1 MISHGQLFGGLL
13 FALSLVTRSKAAT
26 PTAAQWA
33 ALNQTVNGRL
43 HAGVPL
49 AQSCYSSYNGT
60 ATTPDAAVCSAVQT
74 NYTANNYISGH
85 YGGFMNTNWGTCQRT
100 GEGCPLD
107 WNSPSDPTVYA
118 PGQTCYQGSVSPF
131 YIEVQEVSDIQAG
144 LQFANDTGVPLSIKN
159 TGHDYTGRSSA
170 PGSLALWTHN
180 VQPEMTYTK
189 GFVPDGCSEPVGDGV
204 TMGAG
209 QQFAGLYQFADEN
222 NVTVVGGASGSVG
235 PAGGW
240 VTGGGHSA
248 ITNVFGLGVDNVMQ
262 IRTVLPN
269 GTYVTANECQN
280 QDLWFALRGGGGS
293 TFGVNF
299 EMTTRANPKIVLQ
312 VAYINYYS
320 PDTNSSA
327 ELISLMIQSATKWA
341 AEGWG
346 GYLSPGAYS
355 KQYHSL
361 ILMTP
366 LLTNAE
372 AVASMTPLFELAYAN
387 GNYVYS
393 MGINT
398 VNSYYEMYNV
408 YLAPGGEKLGLGTAL
423 GSRLIPASQFATPA
437 KQDALLD
444 ALLEVQDMITYPTR
458 STDSLLLSYG
468 VPFQILVTAP
478 SNYPT
483 TAANDTSSVHPAWRE
498 AVWHMVMNVPFS
510 NSASAGD
517 IKTAFQ
523 IATDTTDVLRKLV
536 PDSGAYLNEADT
548 FEKDPVGTFWGQEKY
563 ERLVGIKKVLDPGNL
578 LTCFGCIG
586 WDETDERYGCYP
598 DM

>member
-1 MISHGQLFGGLL
+1 MISHGPLFSGLL
-13 FALSLVTRSKAAT
+13 FAFSLVTRSQAAT
-26 PTAAQWA
+26 PTPAQWA

-43 HAGVPL
+43 FAGVPL

-60 ATTPDAAVCSAVQT
+60 ATTPDAAACSAVQS
-74 NYTANNYISGH
+74 NYTANNYISDH

-107 WNSPSDPTVYA
+107 WNTPSDPTVYA
-118 PGQTCYQGSVSPF
+118 PGQTCYQGSVSPY

-144 LQFANDTGVPLSIKN
+144 LAFANETGVPLSIKN

-180 VQPEMTYTK
+180 LQPEMTLTK
-189 GFVPDGCSEPVGDGV
+189 GFIPDGCSEPVGDGV

-209 QQFAGLYQFADEN
+209 QQFAGLYQFADDN

-240 VTGGGHSA
+240 ITGGGHSA
-248 ITNVFGLGVDNVMQ
+248 VTNVFGLGVDNVMQ

-312 VAYINYYS
+312 IAYINYYS
-320 PDTNSSA
+320 PDPNSSA
-327 ELISLMIQSATKWA
+327 DLISLMIQSATQWA

-366 LLTNAE
+366 LLTNAQ
-372 AVASMTPLFELAYAN
+372 AVAAMTPLFDLAYAS
-387 GNYVYS
+387 GNTVYS
-393 MGINT
+393 SGINS
-398 VNSYYEMYNV
+398 VDGYNEMYKV
-408 YLAPGGEKLGLGTAL
+408 YLEPGGEKLGLGTAL
-423 GSRLIPASQFATPA
+423 GSRLIPESQFATPEN
-437 KQDALLD
+437 QTALLD
-444 ALLEVQDMITYPTR
+444 ALLEVQNMITYPTR
-458 STDSLLLSYG
+458 SDDPLLLSYG
-468 VPFQILVTAP
+468 VPFQILVTTP

-483 TAANDTSSVHPAWRE
+483 TAANDTSAVHPAWRE

-510 NSASAGD
+510 NSASAAD
-517 IKTAFQ
+517 IKTAFE
-523 IATDTTDVLRKLV
+523 IATNTTDVLRNLI
-536 PDSGAYLNEADT
+536 PDGGAYLNEADT
-548 FEKDPVGTFWGQEKY
+548 FEKDPVGTFWGEAKY
-563 ERLVGIKKVLDPGNL
+563 ERLLAIKKELDPGNL

-586 WDETDERYGCYP
+586 WEATDE
-598 DM
+598 

>member
-1 MISHGQLFGGLL
+1 MISHERLFCGLL
-13 FALSLVTRSKAAT
+13 FAFSLVTRSRAAT

-33 ALNQTVNGRL
+33 ALNQTVGGRL
-43 HAGVPL
+43 FAGVPL

-60 ATTPDAAVCSAVQT
+60 ATTPDTAVCSAVQSV
-74 NYTANNYISGH
+74 YTASSYIGGNYA
-85 YGGFMNTNWGTCQRT
+85 GFMNTNWGTCQRT

-107 WNSPSDPTVYA
+107 WNTPTDPTVYDA
-118 PGQTCYQGSVSPF
+118 GQTCYQGSISPY

-144 LQFANDTGVPLSIKN
+144 LQFANETGVPLSIKN

-180 VQPEMTYTK
+180 VQPALTLTQD
-189 GFVPDGCSEPVGDGV
+189 FIPDGCSGPVGDGV

-209 QQFAGLYQFADEN
+209 QQFEGLYAFADEN
-222 NVTVVGGASGSVG
+222 NVTVVGGAAGSVG

-240 VTGGGHSA
+240 ITGGGHSA
-248 ITNVFGLGVDNVMQ
+248 ITNVYGLGVDNVMQ

-299 EMTTRANPKIVLQ
+299 EMTTRANPKLTLQ

-320 PDTNSSA
+320 PDPNSSA
-327 ELISLMIQSATKWA
+327 ELLSLMIQSATTWA
-341 AEGWG
+341 EQGWG

-355 KQYHSL
+355 LEYQSL

-366 LLTNAE
+366 LLTNEE
-372 AVASMTPLFELAYAN
+372 AIAAMTPLFDLANAP

-393 MGINT
+393 SGVNT
-398 VNSYYEMYNV
+398 VDSYYEMYNV

-423 GSRLIPASQFATPA
+423 GSRLIPASQFESAA
-437 KQDALLD
+437 SQEALLD
-444 ALLEVQDMITYPTR
+444 ALIEVQDMVTYPTR
-458 STDSLLLSYG
+458 SNDTLLLSYG
-468 VPFQILVTAP
+468 VPFQILVTTP

-483 TAANDTSSVHPAWRE
+483 TAANDTSAIHPAWRE
-498 AVWHMVMNVPFS
+498 AVWHMVLNVPFS
-510 NSASAGD
+510 NSADAAD
-517 IKTAFQ
+517 IQTAFE
-523 IATDTTDVLRKLV
+523 IATNTTDVLRDLI
-536 PDSGAYLNEADT
+536 PDGGAYLNEADT
-548 FEKDPVGTFWGQEKY
+548 FEKDRVGTFWGQEKY
-563 ERLVGIKKVLDPGNL
+563 DRLVGIKTELDPGNL

-586 WDETDERYGCYP
+586 WDETDE
-598 DM
+598 